1 MQERYGVKIHTNSS
15 SACFFRSKPQ
25 ESEWEFHAEVFF
37 SPKETH
43 RATTS
48 KPKFVSYPH
57 DMPQERNRADR
68 LWATFAIYPPL
79 QVINFLW
86 SSLSIIN
93 RAVKFLSRV
102 RVHPPAE
109 TASNS
114 VLANFVWFE
123 NYNFPPTSEK
133 LFMCGTKLTKL
144 MTRYAWIRYKN
155 ILCTN
160 CQSNR
165 VEFAMQFTIA
175 RFLSAANKTLCKLNE
190 PLYFVLS
197 DLRT

>member
-1 MQERYGVKIHTNSS
+1 MNWHRDKCKKDTVWKSTRIQVPHAS
-15 SACFFRSKPQ
+15 FDRSHKRV
-25 ESEWEFHAEVFF
+25 A
-37 SPKETH
+37 H

-93 RAVKFLSRV
+93 QAVKFLSRV
-102 RVHPPAE
+102 RAHPPAK

-133 LFMCGTKLTKL
+133 LFMCGTKLTNL
-144 MTRYAWIRYKN
+144 WLDMHGSGT
-155 ILCTN
+155 
-160 CQSNR
+160 
-165 VEFAMQFTIA
+165 
-175 RFLSAANKTLCKLNE
+175 KTFYVPIVSRIELN
-190 PLYFVLS
+190 S
-197 DLRT
+197 QCNSQLRDF